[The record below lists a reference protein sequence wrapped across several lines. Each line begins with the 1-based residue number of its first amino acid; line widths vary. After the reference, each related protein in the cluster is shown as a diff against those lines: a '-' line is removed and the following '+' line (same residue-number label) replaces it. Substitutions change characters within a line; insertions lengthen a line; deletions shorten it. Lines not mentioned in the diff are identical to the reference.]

1 MGVSWE
7 LHWKKELLFLR
18 TKMWRVATLWL
29 ALAGL
34 ELISGSPLPVSQ
46 KNSPSSSNAKE
57 EWFKSDSPGQKQPS
71 EAQFPKSDAIKESSN
86 TNSEG
91 SAQKKSDSSDPVE
104 KEEPNAKDSNVDG
117 FPEASAVKGASSYGG
132 GSASVGG
139 AGLGGGMSDSAAEAK
154 ASASNAAQ
162 TVQAPKADAVVD
174 PGASSRQQMKNR
186 MSGSLKELDAIDQG
200 DNDEKM

>member
-46 KNSPSSSNAKE
+46 KDSPSSSNAKE

-71 EAQFPKSDAIKESSN
+71 EAQFPKADAIKESPN
-86 TNSEG
+86 TNSES
-91 SAQKKSDSSDPVE
+91 SAQKKSDSSDPAE
-104 KEEPNAKDSNVDG
+104 KEEPNW
-117 FPEASAVKGASSYGG
+117 EACLTLLPRQKR
-132 GSASVGG
+132 
-139 AGLGGGMSDSAAEAK
+139 LLQMLPR
-154 ASASNAAQ
+154 Q
-162 TVQAPKADAVVD
+162 FRRPKLM
-174 PGASSRQQMKNR
+174 P
-186 MSGSLKELDAIDQG
+186 
-200 DNDEKM
+200 